1 MAAKPKN
8 MYARK
13 GAVLLNKREVQAQQW
28 FMYFMQKFDELTSD
42 LYDAT
47 ILILAGR
54 HGEEDGSIGRQDEK
68 VFGNHEK
75 MVIINDLKSIVSR
88 FLKSQIAGA
97 NNRRKF

>member
-8 MYARK
+8 MYAK
-13 GAVLLNKREVQAQQW
+13 KCAVLLNKREVQAQQW
-28 FMYFMQKFDELTSD
+28 LMYLMQKFDELTTD

-54 HGEEDGSIGRQDEK
+54 HGEEDGSIGRRDEK

-75 MVIINDLKSIVSR
+75 MVIISDLKSKDSR
-88 FLKSQIAGA
+88 FFKIS
-97 NNRRKF
+97 NCR